1 MNMEQRAWQPVPGND
16 EAHVY
21 PIVDGATIFLSN
33 AYIIRMPGLMVVVD
47 PGDAVS
53 QIETIRRVLDD
64 LGNSDKPVLV
74 LLTHCHVDHC
84 FEFLSAPARLAPGR
98 RLLVALQ
105 EEGIK
110 ALKLK
115 DRELTGAGRF
125 HKMIPDIDPDICLLS
140 ADAREFRSSECLRL
154 GDGIVL
160 SLTTETITTP
170 YGNTVYVQNLSG
182 SGFGIKAYYSPGHSP
197 DSTVFQVGD
206 LLFTGDAL
214 LAAEHFVA
222 GLPGWNK
229 NDSLATA
236 QNLLWL
242 VENKGISVVAPGHG
256 SVLTSDQA
264 VGKLQKMISRLTAME
279 IHKTFT
285 VPAILASS
293 EHAMDV
299 AREARDI
306 VAALADSL
314 SQTAHYLSI
323 LDEKSEADRYDSA
336 INRKRFDDV
345 FAAFNEIAT
354 SMQSGRLLE
363 MVLVTNC
370 SMLFFKMGKLLR
382 AAELEHIAD
391 RSLLIRLE
399 RMLDDF
405 REDSACR
412 PIRLQTEPE
421 LICIAINGDRLPAA
435 LLANSY
441 QKRGLVRRLKW
452 LGGRLVVDSRQ
463 DAPRL
468 MVMVP
473 APMNRTDV

>member
-1 MNMEQRAWQPVPGND
+1 M
-16 EAHVY
+16 
-21 PIVDGATIFLSN
+21 
-33 AYIIRMPGLMVVVD
+33 
-47 PGDAVS
+47 
-53 QIETIRRVLDD
+53 
-64 LGNSDKPVLV
+64 
-74 LLTHCHVDHC
+74 
-84 FEFLSAPARLAPGR
+84 
-98 RLLVALQ
+98 
-105 EEGIK
+105 
-110 ALKLK
+110 
-115 DRELTGAGRF
+115 
-125 HKMIPDIDPDICLLS
+125 
-140 ADAREFRSSECLRL
+140 
-154 GDGIVL
+154 
-160 SLTTETITTP
+160 
-170 YGNTVYVQNLSG
+170 
-182 SGFGIKAYYSPGHSP
+182 
-197 DSTVFQVGD
+197 
-206 LLFTGDAL
+206 
-214 LAAEHFVA
+214 
-222 GLPGWNK
+222 
-229 NDSLATA
+229 
-236 QNLLWL
+236 
-242 VENKGISVVAPGHG
+242 
-256 SVLTSDQA
+256 
-264 VGKLQKMISRLTAME
+264 
-279 IHKTFT
+279 
-285 VPAILASS
+285 
-293 EHAMDV
+293 
-299 AREARDI
+299 
-306 VAALADSL
+306 
-314 SQTAHYLSI
+314 SI
-323 LDEKSEADRYDSA
+323 Q
-336 INRKRFDDV
+336 RFDDV